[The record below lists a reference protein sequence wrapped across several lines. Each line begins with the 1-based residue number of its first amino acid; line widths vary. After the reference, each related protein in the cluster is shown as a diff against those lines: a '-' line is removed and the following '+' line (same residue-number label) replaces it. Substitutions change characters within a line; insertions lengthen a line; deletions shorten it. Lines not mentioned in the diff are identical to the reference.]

1 MENKMALIAVIDD
14 DPDILEA
21 SKLILTSRGFKVI
34 TANNPSDGF
43 KIVIDNSPDLIILDV
58 MMDEQDDGFFLAQ
71 KFRKEK
77 IKTPILMF
85 SSVSQTTGMEYG
97 KSDLIPVDEF
107 VEKPVSPQELLE
119 KVEKLLLQSKEDK
132 NVSA

>member
-1 MENKMALIAVIDD
+1 MTLIAVIDD

-21 SKLILTSRGFKVI
+21 CSLILASKGFKVI
-34 TANNPSDGF
+34 TANNPSDGY
-43 KIVIDNSPDLIILDV
+43 KIVIENSPDLIILDV

-71 KFRKEK
+71 KFRREK

-97 KSDLIPVDEF
+97 KSDLVPVDEF
-107 VEKPVSPQELLE
+107 VEKPVSPKELLE
-119 KVEKLLLQSKEDK
+119 KVEKLLALYTEDK

>member
-1 MENKMALIAVIDD
+1 MALIAVIDD

-21 SKLILTSRGFKVI
+21 SSLILSSKGFEVI
-34 TANNPSDGF
+34 TANNPEDGY
-43 KIVIDNSPDLIILDV
+43 KIVIENSPDLIILDV

-77 IKTPILMF
+77 IQTPILMF
-85 SSVSQTTGMEYG
+85 SSVSQTTGMSYG
-97 KSDLIPVDEF
+97 KSDLIPVNEF
-107 VEKPVSPQELLE
+107 LEKPVSPQELLE
-119 KVEKLLLQSKEDK
+119 KVMKLLALSREDK